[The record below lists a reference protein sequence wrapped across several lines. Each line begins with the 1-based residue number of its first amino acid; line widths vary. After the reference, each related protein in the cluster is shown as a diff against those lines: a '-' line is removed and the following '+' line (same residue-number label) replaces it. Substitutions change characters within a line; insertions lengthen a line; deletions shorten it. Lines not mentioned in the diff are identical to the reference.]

1 MPERFDE
8 SLLESPLPSPT
19 QRRLG
24 PFAVVVA
31 LAIAIVAIG
40 LVWLLSDFDDGT
52 AMQGGTEGTAAPTT
66 GDGTVPVSTIPRVTL
81 VAFSPDPALL
91 YYPTMLTDGWDLC
104 RQLED
109 VSQGDR
115 FCDPDDEEAGWVQV
129 ALKDTGTVRSDR
141 GVATGDPH
149 GGRWLDAVD
158 QRAVAYPAGQFL
170 VLVVSTA
177 EDGLVPDDL
186 LAVAGSIPLVAN
198 RSALYG
204 TYEVPLDFAAVT
216 DEQLAGLVASID
228 SDPRVVANRNGA
240 DAQVFMETGSLL
252 LFYGDGFT
260 TPDFG
265 PGLPLPRLIEG
276 DRPVVVGESQSR
288 GRGLAVWDQRGF
300 GWRLE
305 TNGTADT
312 ATELALDIIERI
324 AGLE

>member
-1 MPERFDE
+1 V
-8 SLLESPLPSPT
+8 
-19 QRRLG
+19 
-24 PFAVVVA
+24 AVA
-31 LAIAIVAIG
+31 LAAAIVAIG
-40 LVWLLSDFDDGT
+40 LVWVLSDSDDGT
-52 AMQGGTEGTAAPTT
+52 ATQGGTDGAAPTT
-66 GDGTVPVSTIPRVTL
+66 GGGTVPVSTIPRVTL

-91 YYPTMLTDGWDLC
+91 YYPMMLPDGWDIC

-141 GVATGDPH
+141 GGATGDPH

-170 VLVVSTA
+170 VLVVSTD

-198 RSALYG
+198 HSALYG
-204 TYEVPLDFAAVT
+204 TYEVPLDFEAVT
-216 DEQLAGLVASID
+216 DEQLAELVASID

-265 PGLPLPRLIEG
+265 PNLPLPRLIEG
-276 DRPVVVGESQSR
+276 DRPVVVGESPSR
-288 GRGLAVWDQRGF
+288 GRGFAVWDQRGF

-312 ATELALDIIERI
+312 ATELALDIIDRI

>member
-1 MPERFDE
+1 V
-8 SLLESPLPSPT
+8 
-19 QRRLG
+19 
-24 PFAVVVA
+24 AVV
-31 LAIAIVAIG
+31 LATAIVAIG
-40 LVWLLSDFDDGT
+40 IVWLVSVSEDDT
-52 AMQGGTEGTAAPTT
+52 ATQGGASTAAPTT
-66 GDGTVPVSTIPRVTL
+66 GGGIAPVSTIPAVTL
-81 VAFSPDPALL
+81 VAFSADLALL
-91 YYPTMLTDGWDLC
+91 YYPTMLPDGWDLC

-115 FCDPDDEEAGWVQV
+115 FCDPDDEESGWVQV
-129 ALKDTGTVRSDR
+129 ALKDTGTIRSDR
-141 GVATGDPH
+141 SVATGDPH
-149 GGRWLDAVD
+149 GGRWLDAGD
-158 QRAVAYPAGQFL
+158 QRTVAYPSGQFL
-170 VLVVSTA
+170 VLVVSTV

-186 LAVAGSIPLVAN
+186 LAVADSIPLVAN
-198 RSALYG
+198 RSALHG
-204 TYEVPLDFAAVT
+204 TYEMPLDFETVT

-265 PGLPLPRLIEG
+265 PNLPLPRLIEA

-288 GRGLAVWDQRGF
+288 GRGFAVWDQRGF

-312 ATELALDIIERI
+312 ATELSLDIIERI